1 MNQKVIE
8 SVAASLGLKVST
20 VVDLLNAGWTFT
32 EKMGQPRRWEGPE
45 AKVVRPVRE
54 FVEVVKKL
62 ERNAANSRR

>member
-1 MNQKVIE
+1 MNQKVVE

-45 AKVVRPVRE
+45 LK
-54 FVEVVKKL
+54 FSVEPYK